1 MANINLRP
9 WREELRAEKRQ
20 QFVAMLGG
28 AFLLAAGTVFLWDR
42 SVNSAIENQSARN
55 GFIETEIRRVDKKI
69 KEIESLQAK
78 REQLLARMRV
88 IQALQGNR
96 PLIVRLFDE
105 IVNTLPGGVHY
116 TSLTRKADALAIDGT
131 AESNTKVSA
140 LLRQLDQSVWLRDPR
155 LAGVKANPRFGEQA
169 NDFTLSVTRTS
180 PNEEKIRQETQASG
194 VE

>member
-20 QFVAMLGG
+20 QFLAMLGF
-28 AFLLAAGTVFLWDR
+28 AFILAAAAVFLWDR
-42 SVNSAIENQSARN
+42 SVNSAIAYQESRN
-55 GFIETEIRRVDKKI
+55 AFVNTEIRRVDKKI
-69 KEIESLQAK
+69 KEIKSLQSK
-78 REQLLARMRV
+78 RERLLARMRV

-116 TSLTRKADALAIDGT
+116 TSLTRKGDGLSINGT

-140 LLRQLDQSVWLRDPR
+140 LLRQLDKSVRLKNPR
-155 LAGVKANPRFGEQA
+155 LAGVKANPRYGEQA
-169 NDFTLSVTRTS
+169 NDFNLAVVRTS
-180 PNEEKIRQETQASG
+180 PNEEKAKKKAKEGAQ
-194 VE
+194 

>member
-20 QFVAMLGG
+20 EFLAMLGF
-28 AFLLAAGTVFLWDR
+28 AFLLAAASVFLWDR
-42 SVNSAIENQSARN
+42 AVNAAIANQEARN
-55 GFIETEIRRVDKKI
+55 EFVQKEIKRVDKKI
-69 KEIESLQAK
+69 KEIKSLQAK

-88 IQALQGNR
+88 IQELQGNR

-116 TSLTRKADALAIDGT
+116 GSLTRKGDGLSIKGT

-140 LLRQLDQSVWLRDPR
+140 LLRELDKSVWLKNPR

-180 PNEEKIRQETQASG
+180 PNEEKARQEAAEAG
-194 VE
+194 K